1 MPTVKMIN
9 FNGEEVGEFSLTDA
23 VFGAPIHVP
32 AMHQVVLAQLA
43 NRRLGTQAAKGKGEV
58 SGGGKKPWRQKH
70 TGRARHGSTR
80 SPLWIHGG
88 VSHPPKPRDF
98 RQKVNKKVRALAIRS
113 ALSLK
118 VRDDLFTIINEFPL
132 EKPST
137 KSMTAFL
144 KSIDAKKPLVLV
156 GSPNMAVAKS
166 ARNIQGAK
174 VLNVGNINV
183 YDLMNAKELIVT
195 PEAVACLEEVYSR

>member
-1 MPTVKMIN
+1 M
-9 FNGEEVGEFSLTDA
+9 
-23 VFGAPIHVP
+23 
-32 AMHQVVLAQLA
+32 
-43 NRRLGTQAAKGKGEV
+43 
-58 SGGGKKPWRQKH
+58 
-70 TGRARHGSTR
+70 
-80 SPLWIHGG
+80 
-88 VSHPPKPRDF
+88 
-98 RQKVNKKVRALAIRS
+98 NKKVRALAIRS

>member
-70 TGRARHGSTR
+70 TFAALDSRR
-80 SPLWIHGG
+80 S
-88 VSHPPKPRDF
+88 
-98 RQKVNKKVRALAIRS
+98 
-113 ALSLK
+113 
-118 VRDDLFTIINEFPL
+118 E
-132 EKPST
+132 
-137 KSMTAFL
+137 
-144 KSIDAKKPLVLV
+144 
-156 GSPNMAVAKS
+156 SP
-166 ARNIQGAK
+166 
-174 VLNVGNINV
+174 
-183 YDLMNAKELIVT
+183 
-195 PEAVACLEEVYSR
+195 PEAAGFSPEGEQEGPGACNTLRSFSQGS